1 MSSLEEYAKDEKSQ
15 SNRVAWR
22 EKTQENAEA
31 WKEALEGIDKGY
43 AISTVARWLQV
54 EKDCPLSI
62 HTLRHQLKDTHDVKS
77 R

>member
-1 MSSLEEYAKDEKSQ
+1 MTLENFAAEEHSQ

-22 EKTQENAEA
+22 EKTAENAEA

-54 EKDCPLSI
+54 EKNCPLSI

>member
-1 MSSLEEYAKDEKSQ
+1 MTLENFAAEEYSQ

-22 EKTQENAEA
+22 DKTPENQQA
-31 WKEALEGIDKGY
+31 WEEALQGIDKGY

-54 EKDCPLSI
+54 EKNCPLSI

>member
-1 MSSLEEYAKDEKSQ
+1 MSLENFAEKENSQ

-22 EKTQENAEA
+22 EKTPENRQA
-31 WKEALEGIDKGY
+31 WAEALEGIDNGY
-43 AISTVARWLQV
+43 PISTIARWLMV
-54 EKDCPLSI
+54 EKECPLSI